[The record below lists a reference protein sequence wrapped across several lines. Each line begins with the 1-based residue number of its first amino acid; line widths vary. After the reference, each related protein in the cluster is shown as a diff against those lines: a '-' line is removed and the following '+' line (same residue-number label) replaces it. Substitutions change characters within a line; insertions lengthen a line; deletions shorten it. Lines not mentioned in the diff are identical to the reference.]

1 MDLEECLFHNPSFGG
16 ASNSGPGTK
25 IMDPKWIRILDSDL
39 RNADGQTVREV
50 LVDILN
56 KFPTYD
62 LQSQQGSEV
71 AIRDIEHKL
80 SSVASFEGEEET
92 ATILR

>member
-1 MDLEECLFHNPSFGG
+1 MGECPFISCKLKNHLIYQP
-16 ASNSGPGTK
+16 
-25 IMDPKWIRILDSDL
+25 DPKWIRILDSDL

-50 LVDILN
+50 LVDTLN

-62 LQSQQGSEV
+62 LQSQQGSEI